1 MTKTMN
7 VTAAVLIALLS
18 LTACKRKEPAPAAAP
33 PAPAS
38 TPAADAPHA
47 SAAPSS
53 VASAASAGTAAAAPD
68 TAPVKPFDVQSV
80 PVSNAKIPPFPYV
93 SRPKG
98 ADDYHDEERKFDR
111 LYVIAGNEL
120 RPVEGHFQQR
130 WFPPSVVKMSQLEA
144 FRNYDNA
151 FRALGAVR
159 VDTANPIDPAFVARN
174 GGKETVLKRMRL
186 PNVPTDLQE
195 GVPAYAQYLLRTPD
209 RNIWLSFSMFDNGN
223 NVSLTTLEEQP
234 MEQRVTLIKADEMAS
249 ALGKDGHV
257 ALYLNF
263 DTDSDAIRPDSKPI
277 VDEIAKLL
285 RTDGQ
290 LKLKVEGHTDSSGDA
305 AHNRELSRQRAAS
318 VVRAVVDLGIDA
330 KRLQAAGLGAD
341 RPLADNATE
350 EGRARNRR
358 VELVKA

>member
-18 LTACKRKEPAPAAAP
+18 ITGCKRKEPAPAAAT

-38 TPAADAPHA
+38 TPAADSAHA
-47 SAAPSS
+47 GAAPSS
-53 VASAASAGTAAAAPD
+53 APSAPSNTAANA
-68 TAPVKPFDVQSV
+68 APVKPFDPQSV

-93 SRPKG
+93 SRPEG
-98 ADDYHDEERKFDR
+98 ADGYHDEERKFDR

-120 RPVEGHFQQR
+120 RPVEGHYQQR
-130 WFPPSVVKMSQLEA
+130 WFPPSVVKMSPLEA

-159 VDTANPIDPAFVARN
+159 VDTANPADPAFLARN
-174 GGKETVLKRMRL
+174 GGQEAVLKRLRL
-186 PNVPTDLQE
+186 PNVPTDLPE

-209 RNIWLSFSMFDNGN
+209 RNIWLSFSMFDDGN
-223 NVSLTTLEEQP
+223 NVNLMTLEEKP
-234 MEQRVTLIKADEMAS
+234 MEQRVTLIKADQMAS

-263 DTDSDAIRPDSKPI
+263 DTDSDAIRPDSRPI

-285 RTDGQ
+285 RTDLQ

-305 AHNRELSRQRAAS
+305 AHNRELSRHRAES
-318 VVRAVVDLGIDA
+318 VVRAVVDQGIDG

-341 RPLADNATE
+341 KPLADNATE

>member
-1 MTKTMN
+1 MTKMMN

-18 LTACKRKEPAPAAAP
+18 LTGCKRKEPTPVAAT

-38 TPAADAPHA
+38 TPVAGAAHA
-47 SAAPSS
+47 GAAPSS
-53 VASAASAGTAAAAPD
+53 ASPASSADTAANAAP
-68 TAPVKPFDVQSV
+68 TKPFDPQSV

-93 SRPKG
+93 SRPEG
-98 ADDYHDEERKFDR
+98 ADDYHSEEQKFDR
-111 LYVIAGNEL
+111 LYIIAGNEL
-120 RPVEGHFQQR
+120 RPVEGHYQQR
-130 WFPPSVVKMSQLEA
+130 WIPLGVVKMSPLEA

-159 VDTANPIDPAFVARN
+159 VDTANPADPAFLARN
-174 GGKETVLKRMRL
+174 GGKEAVLKRLRL
-186 PNVPTDLQE
+186 PNVPTDLPE
-195 GVPAYAQYLLRTPD
+195 GVPVYAQYLLRTPD
-209 RNIWLSFSMFDNGN
+209 RNIWLSFSMFDDGN
-223 NVSLTTLEEQP
+223 NVSLMTLAEQP
-234 MEQRVTLIKADEMAS
+234 MEQRVTLIKADQMAS

-263 DTDSDAIRPDSKPI
+263 DTDSNVIRPDSKPV

-285 RTDGQ
+285 RTDVQ

-305 AHNRELSRQRAAS
+305 AHNRELSRQRAES
-318 VVRAVVDLGIDA
+318 VVRAVVDLGIDG

-341 RPLADNATE
+341 KPLADNGTE